1 MAFNVRV
8 IEQVPRSRGQ
18 EGGLAPALFRF
29 TATLLVQSPTI
40 RKKRIL
46 PNDYLR
52 VKFRLRGPK
61 FHGSPMR
68 TIYLKH
74 LLFGLLLVTLVA
86 VGVSCRA
93 VATNSTF
100 YGSTIPPKKNI
111 LRYVNGD
118 EPESL
123 DPPISSGQPEARI
136 YMALYQ
142 GLVEYDPKSLKPI
155 PELAERWE
163 INSDSSE
170 FVFHLRHNARWSN
183 GTPITARDFVYSIR
197 RGVSPE
203 LASKNAF
210 MAYPITYAEAY
221 NGKQVFVFDKIT
233 NAFLLEQDLADE
245 NEPAAIA
252 LSQKSLDPGKPEFE
266 GSAGEPAPNTP
277 FHQFMH
283 SPARVTLPGEEA
295 ARNKLLAKNP
305 KLQAAVQGKEFVPV
319 TAQDIGVEAVDD
331 YTVRVSLSQPAAYF
345 LGMMGH
351 QLFRLVP
358 QSVIEQYKERWTDPA
373 NIVTCGPFKMKE
385 WHPYSELVVERDP
398 MYWDAA
404 KVKLDEI
411 HFFVSTDN
419 PTSLNLYK
427 FGGADAVLNHTV
439 PNAWLDYV
447 RSYKDYMDGAEASIV
462 YININ
467 VTKPP
472 MNDLRVRRAFNMAI
486 DKINYAKSRRIT
498 KPLSAFMP
506 DGIFV
511 GYPQPS
517 GEGFD
522 PEKARG
528 LLGEAGFPVTK
539 EADGSFQCKSF
550 PVSQVEFIF
559 NSASSNKTMAE
570 FMQAQWKQNLGI
582 TVPLRSMEFKT
593 FMPARA
599 KLDYKGFAIGLWGAD
614 YMDPFTFLGLFSTP
628 GGVNGTGWYDLKYV
642 AMLNE
647 ANRMLD
653 PKQRYE
659 KLALAEKYMI
669 DNQPVI
675 PIETSSLN
683 FLKKP
688 YVKGMYPNAAS
699 LYPWK
704 FVYIER
710 DAAKWDYA
718 IPSLA
723 D

>member
-1 MAFNVRV
+1 MRQMRR
-8 IEQVPRSRGQ
+8 IQLRQ
-18 EGGLAPALFRF
+18 LLAGTAL
-29 TATLLVQSPTI
+29 AS
-40 RKKRIL
+40 
-46 PNDYLR
+46 
-52 VKFRLRGPK
+52 
-61 FHGSPMR
+61 
-68 TIYLKH
+68 
-74 LLFGLLLVTLVA
+74 LVA
-86 VGVSCRA
+86 AGISCRV
-93 VATNSTF
+93 VATTGTF
-100 YGSTIPPKKNI
+100 YGSTTPPKQNI

-123 DPPISSGQPEARI
+123 DPPVSSGQPEGRI

-155 PELAERWE
+155 PDLAERWDV
-163 INSDSSE
+163 NNDSSE

-183 GTPITARDFVYSIR
+183 GDPITSHDFLYSIR
-197 RGVSPE
+197 RGLSPE
-203 LASKNAF
+203 MASKNAF

-221 NGKQVFVFDKIT
+221 NSKWVFAQDKT
-233 NAFLLEQDLADE
+233 TKEFLLVKDLTDGTE
-245 NEPAAIA
+245 TGPVA
-252 LSQKSLDPGKPEFE
+252 LSQTAIDPKTPEYQAA
-266 GSAGEPAPNTP
+266 AGEPPSASDTA
-277 FHQFMH
+277 FHHMMH
-283 SPARVTLPGEEA
+283 SPARVTLPGDEA
-295 ARNKLLAKNP
+295 TRNKLLAKDA
-305 KLQAAVQGKEFVPV
+305 KLKAAVENKEFVPV
-319 TAQDIGVEAVDD
+319 TAADVGVEAVDD
-331 YTVRVSLSQPAAYF
+331 YTVRISLSQPAAYF

-351 QLFRLVP
+351 QFFRLVP
-358 QSVIEQYKERWTDPA
+358 QKVVEKYKEAWTDPA
-373 NIVTCGPFKMKE
+373 HIVTCGAFKVKE
-385 WHPYSELVVERDP
+385 WRPYSELVVERDP

-404 KVKLDEI
+404 NVHLDEI

-419 PTSLNLYK
+419 PTTLNLYK
-427 FGGADAVLNHTV
+427 VGEADATLNHTV

-447 RSYKDYMDGAEASIV
+447 RPLKDYMDGAEASIV

-498 KPLSAFMP
+498 KPLSAFTP
-506 DGIFV
+506 EGIFV
-511 GYPQPS
+511 GYPQPQ

-522 PEKARG
+522 PELARK

-582 TVPLRSMEFKT
+582 TVQLRSMEFKT

-614 YMDPFTFLGLFSTP
+614 YMDPYTFLGLFSVPT
-628 GGVNGTGWYDLKYV
+628 GVNGTGWYDPKYV
-642 AMLNE
+642 TMLDE

-653 PKQRYE
+653 PLERFK
-659 KLALAEKYMI
+659 KLALAEKYLI
-669 DNQPVI
+669 DNQPII

-683 FLKKP
+683 FMKKP

-710 DAAKWDYA
+710 DPAKWDYG